1 VTTIA
6 PTGTISIIAGCSS
19 GIEPLFAVA
28 FSHIVGDRHLTF
40 VSPAFERVARERG
53 FSSEALMEKVAQQGT
68 VDGLAEIPED
78 VRRVFVTA
86 HEVDPEWHVRHQ
98 AAFQKHTDNG
108 VSKTI
113 NLPNH
118 ATTDDVARAYR
129 LAYDLGC
136 IGITIFRDGC
146 KDTQVLHVGTQREA
160 GKAAE
165 PPIGPPLAA
174 PAVAAAPPA
183 GEALALAEGRV
194 AIKPR
199 PRTLRGVTYRIETPM
214 GTAYIHVNQNET
226 GEPFEVFANVG
237 KGGSDTA
244 AVSEAIGRLVSL
256 VLRLPSPLS
265 PRERV
270 EQVVHQLAGIGG
282 RRDQGFGKQRVRSLP
297 DAVAQVLAEHIGLAE
312 PGVEAIRAARGAPRM
327 RGADLCPDC
336 GHHTLVYQEGCN
348 KCYSCGYSDC

>member
-1 VTTIA
+1 
-6 PTGTISIIAGCSS
+6 
-19 GIEPLFAVA
+19 
-28 FSHIVGDRHLTF
+28 VG
-40 VSPAFERVARERG
+40 
-53 FSSEALMEKVAQQGT
+53 
-68 VDGLAEIPED
+68 AE
-78 VRRVFVTA
+78 
-86 HEVDPEWHVRHQ
+86 
-98 AAFQKHTDNG
+98 
-108 VSKTI
+108 
-113 NLPNH
+113 
-118 ATTDDVARAYR
+118 
-129 LAYDLGC
+129 
-136 IGITIFRDGC
+136 
-146 KDTQVLHVGTQREA
+146 
-160 GKAAE
+160 
-165 PPIGPPLAA
+165 A
-174 PAVAAAPPA
+174 PA
-183 GEALALAEGRV
+183 EARG

-214 GTAYIHVNQNET
+214 GTAYIHVNQNEA

-282 RRDQGFGKQRVRSLP
+282 RRDQGFGKLRVRSLP

-312 PGVEAIRAARGAPRM
+312 PGVDEIRAARGATRM